1 MNHVVTINID
11 APESISHEDVRRVL
25 HKLINVGL
33 SDAFQTVEEEE
44 YDEDAELAIN
54 LVIHE

>member
-25 HKLINVGL
+25 HKLINAGL
-33 SDAFQTVEEEE
+33 SDASSSLEEED
-44 YDEDAELAIN
+44 YDEDAELATR